1 VALARL
7 VFRISFYSY
16 NEKRLELT
24 LRTSARRE
32 VFIVETVE
40 IKLSRYNVVL
50 DCYDNRFV
58 LSVDTDVIRLFR

>member
-1 VALARL
+1 M
-7 VFRISFYSY
+7 FRISFYSY